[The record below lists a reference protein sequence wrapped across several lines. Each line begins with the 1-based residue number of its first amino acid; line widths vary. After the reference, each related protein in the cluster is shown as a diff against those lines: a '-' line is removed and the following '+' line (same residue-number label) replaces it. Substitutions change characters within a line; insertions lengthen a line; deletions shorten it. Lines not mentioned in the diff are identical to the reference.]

1 MLLVRLLLF
10 GVLVGA
16 AFCHTRL
23 FKYGENNGDE
33 VIEHSQASSALHLQV
48 PVRFYEQTFN
58 DLYISPLGAI
68 SFDESLDESYDEAL
82 ENVGISAIAPLFAR
96 SNGGKI
102 FYRSTSGDGD
112 LLADMSHRIGK
123 HFHDFQPSHAVL
135 VTWEGMT
142 KEGSEKKNTFQLGIA
157 TDGELSYVFML
168 YPSLE
173 WAESNEQFAQAGFFH
188 SDGRHQLMINSG
200 TANFVQMSRTSNIN
214 SDGVFLFRISG
225 EVPEDP
231 RNENDDDDDYNYTDY
246 DYESSDNKLP
256 SLSDCPPDPYKDMC
270 PARCQRISDDRGCTL
285 CVCPHPPSV
294 VSSAAVDSTVDS
306 NNQDNRVVPE
316 EPREVVEQPQVAE
329 QEIPEGQ
336 KDERITQAGTCAQAE
351 EPCNQNADASTTTPD
366 SVASAVLST
375 TVMERSAWPRMCPK
389 GSPASS
395 PASSTATR

>member
-246 DYESSDNKLP
+246 DYESSDNK
-256 SLSDCPPDPYKDMC
+256 
-270 PARCQRISDDRGCTL
+270 
-285 CVCPHPPSV
+285 HPPSV